1 MDDMLQVV
9 AFFGILIILACARG
23 LADPQDLLRQI
34 DRFSGVGGYVAAII
48 MRFALGIAALL
59 AADASRLSPFL
70 QVIGGLSLLAALV
83 LLVMGRV
90 RFVGLI
96 GWVAGFSPSWLR
108 IWLLFGMVFGVA
120 LVWVTGIV

>member
-1 MDDMLQVV
+1 MLQVV
-9 AFFGILIILACARG
+9 AFFGILIILACAWG
-23 LADPQDLLRQI
+23 LADPQGLLRQI

-96 GWVAGFSPSWLR
+96 GWVAGFSPAWLR

>member
-1 MDDMLQVV
+1 MLQVV

-48 MRFALGIAALL
+48 MRFALGFGALL

-83 LLVMGRV
+83 LLVMVRV